1 MIRRKVRL
9 IHENNTTR
17 VYDKETDK
25 EIPGVLSFD
34 FNQDSEQTNAQMMVL
49 VTDVDMEVWAE
60 IAGVTREDLLAED

>member
-34 FNQDSEQTNAQMMVL
+34 FNQDSEQSNAQMMVL
-49 VTDVDMEVWAE
+49 VSEVDMEVWAE
-60 IAGVTREDLLAED
+60 IAGITREDLLGE